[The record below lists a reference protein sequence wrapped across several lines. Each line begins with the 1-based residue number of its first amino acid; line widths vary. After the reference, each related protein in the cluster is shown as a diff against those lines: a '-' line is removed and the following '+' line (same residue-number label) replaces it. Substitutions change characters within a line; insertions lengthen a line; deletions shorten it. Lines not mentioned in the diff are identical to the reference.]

1 MERALART
9 DATPARVTRRAPRP
23 VRMFS
28 ITTVVGFAHDQKN
41 NRTVMEL
48 IAGDRP
54 GLLSEV
60 GKVLKDKRVVIHTA
74 KIVTLGERAEDVF
87 YVTDQNGQPLDP
99 EFCEDLQNALTTALD
114 RTN

>member
-9 DATPARVTRRAPRP
+9 DGATARVTRRAPRQ

-28 ITTVVGFAHDQKN
+28 IPTLVSFATDAKN

-48 IAGDRP
+48 VAGDRP

-60 GKVLKDKRVVIHTA
+60 GKVLRDKRVAIHTA

-87 YVTDQNGQPLDP
+87 YLTDTARRPLDA
-99 EFCEDLQNALTTALD
+99 EFCEDLKKALVAALD
-114 RTN
+114 QAA